1 MKSVTSRLVRS
12 ALGVLWVLAGIFQRL
27 RHHADETCLTVTK
40 KGSNLTLI
48 RHLPIGT
55 PPAAPAD
62 SKVGNAHIVHPQ
74 VLLYHDKV
82 MSRSRFDVGR
92 RTPSPASSL
101 ASYLAA
107 NGFDVWCLQ
116 LRNFAAREAL
126 SPKDRTRLRPPLNE
140 PLGDLL
146 TECVRDDLE
155 AALETISLRAGSSA
169 YHFIG
174 DAKGA
179 QVLCAQIAQGSSP
192 SIRSVA
198 VLEPTNSAH
207 RDAATVDRSQASE
220 HLRRSSERHDCKLQ
234 LSNPFENTGRHSRP
248 SVPILT
254 ISGASDLDDRQSK
267 SEIFP
272 KIRDWLLHNERSSSK
287 SSRVS
292 VSTSSWSAPRVQ
304 PELIRGR
311 AHKSASRSNSSVPP
325 ACAAARAALNDP
337 AAMPRWKSEAP
348 PPPLPARSRTDA
360 GIA

>member
-1 MKSVTSRLVRS
+1 MKSVASRLVRR

-62 SKVGNAHIVHPQ
+62 SKVDNAHIVHPP
-74 VLLYHDKV
+74 VLLYHDKI

-92 RTPSPASSL
+92 HTPSPASSL

-126 SPKDRTRLRPPLNE
+126 SPKDRTRLKPPLNE
-140 PLGDLL
+140 PLGDRL

-174 DAKGA
+174 DATGA
-179 QVLCAQIAQGSSP
+179 QVLYAQIAQGSFP

-198 VLEPTNSAH
+198 VLERTNSAH
-207 RDAATVDRSQASE
+207 LNTAAVGRRSQASA
-220 HLRRSSERHDCKLQ
+220 HLRQSSEGRDCKLQ
-234 LSNPFENTGRHSRP
+234 LSQPVENTGRHSRP

-272 KIRDWLLHNERSSSK
+272 KIRDWLLHNERSSSQ

-292 VSTSSWSAPRVQ
+292 VSTSSWSA
-304 PELIRGR
+304 
-311 AHKSASRSNSSVPP
+311 
-325 ACAAARAALNDP
+325 
-337 AAMPRWKSEAP
+337 
-348 PPPLPARSRTDA
+348 
-360 GIA
+360 